1 MPQNERELPPGGSL
15 WGEAFELGVKAG
27 LAPLAYQLP
36 DGYDVED
43 FEDA

>member
-1 MPQNERELPPGGSL
+1 MKESSPPAVL
-15 WGEAFELGVKAG
+15 YGEAFELGVKAG